1 MGAYTEL
8 NCAFSLKRH
17 TPGEVE
23 NALLFMTGQDDE
35 EPKSLPKHPLFGAA
49 RWRHMLRGSGA
60 DLDAETYGDARVE
73 LSESSG
79 RFCVIIRRTL
89 WNHDSEIVQ
98 FIDWITPYV
107 FARPGDFIG
116 YTRSKGEEP
125 VTLLLY
131 PNRTLTRAPPDEIDG
146 EPV

>member
-1 MGAYTEL
+1 MGTYTEL
-8 NCAFSLKRH
+8 NCAFSLKR
-17 TPGEVE
+17 
-23 NALLFMTGQDDE
+23 NAPEEIESTLLLMTGQDDK
-35 EPKSLPKHPLFGAA
+35 EPERLPKHPLFGAA

-60 DLDAETYGDARVE
+60 DADAEAHGDARVE

-79 RFCVIIRRTL
+79 RYCVTIRRTL
-89 WNHDSEIVQ
+89 WNHESEIGQ
-98 FIDWITPYV
+98 FIDWITPHI

-116 YTRSKGEEP
+116 YTRSEDEEP

-131 PNRTLTRAPPDEIDG
+131 PNRTFTRAPPDEIDG

>member
-1 MGAYTEL
+1 MGSYTEL
-8 NCAFSLKRH
+8 NCAFSLKRD
-17 TPGEVE
+17 TPEEIG

-35 EPKSLPKHPLFGAA
+35 EPERLPKHPLFSAA

-60 DLDAETYGDARVE
+60 DVDAEAYGDARVE

-79 RFCVIIRRTL
+79 RYRVSIRRTFK
-89 WNHDSEIVQ
+89 NFDEEIEKFV
-98 FIDWITPYV
+98 DWITPYI

-116 YTRSKGEEP
+116 YTRSGDVEP

-131 PNRTLTRAPPDEIDG
+131 PNRTFTRQLPDEIDG